1 MKAYIFFFFRYF
13 SLRKFPALF
22 SIVVNRTKSVLFAAK
37 HISFCLISY
46 RPEDSIRLE
55 RMPDRQFDHSA
66 ALNRITEFYEEQR
79 PVRNADVCKVNVTRE
94 SNEQEKCSALEMILK
109 VPKSVQTC
117 FAALIQ
123 YLKDFKL
130 ERILRLTRY
139 VYVHVL
145 LSVIIEQCMSQS

>member
-1 MKAYIFFFFRYF
+1 
-13 SLRKFPALF
+13 
-22 SIVVNRTKSVLFAAK
+22 
-37 HISFCLISY
+37 
-46 RPEDSIRLE
+46 
-55 RMPDRQFDHSA
+55 MPDRLFDHSA

-117 FAALIQ
+117 FAALVQ

-139 VYVHVL
+139 VHVHVL
-145 LSVIIEQCMSQS
+145 SSVIVEQCMSQS